1 MATRGIIKLAS
12 KTSVLETASNEAL
25 FFASGVTCFNS
36 IPLVMTVKTKGYQ
49 SSDTIYFSKPG
60 MYLSAGYIMSNQNAI
75 IRIPLNIPYEM
86 NDSNATQTY
95 QITTDSPWGLGVNN
109 IVVELWGFKF

>member
-12 KTSVLETASNEAL
+12 KTSVLKTVANEAL
-25 FFASGVTCFNS
+25 VFASGITCYNS

-49 SSDTIYFSKPG
+49 SQDTIYFSKPG
-60 MYLSAGYIMSNQNAI
+60 MYLSQGYIMANTNAI

-86 NDSNATQTY
+86 DDSNATQIY
-95 QITTDSPWGLGVNN
+95 QITTDSPWGLGPND